1 VELWIG
7 AINLGFLYA
16 FMAMGIFITFRI
28 QDFPDITV
36 DGSFTSGAAVTA
48 VLLVAG
54 FNPLLAVIAS
64 FFIGAISGCMT
75 ALIHTRFNIN
85 GLLAGILVM
94 TGLYSINLHI
104 MGRSNIPLLNQVSAI
119 SYIKELNPNL
129 PDEIW
134 FCLIFAIVVALCWI
148 MISLFFKTD
157 LGVTMRATGN
167 NPIMAGALGVNV
179 NAMNTLGIS
188 LSNGLV
194 GISGSIVAQY
204 QGFAD
209 IGMGIGAI
217 VFSLASVIIGE
228 SILKTRS
235 IYIKF
240 LGVIIGS
247 IIFRLMVALALYVGL
262 NPIDLKL
269 ITAIFV
275 LIVLVAPKIVSR
287 KSPKFTK
294 PAGRI
299 FSFVAGKRFMVGLCI
314 IALITG
320 IGIFGYK
327 GIKSWTSAPG
337 KGIRVGVVQFSD
349 HPLLNITRDSF
360 IAEMEKLG
368 YENGKNCFI
377 SLENAN
383 GDLPTVTTIIDKFHR
398 DQDIIVAISTASTQ
412 AAINKV
418 KDRPIVF
425 ATVANPFIIGAG
437 NSDND
442 HLPNVTG
449 VYGAAPVDKLIEV
462 VAQILPG
469 KLKIGTMW
477 DPSQVNSVFNVTQ
490 LKELISNSD
499 NISLVGATITN
510 SSEVYQAAVSLVN
523 KRINAFVLVPD
534 NIVYSAFE
542 SVVKAAAIKK
552 MPIFIND
559 VERLK
564 DGALGAYGYDY
575 TLSGIQAAHLVDRI
589 IKGESPSHIPF
600 ERYSKATFGLNMNVA
615 RDFGITIPPDL
626 IAKATI
632 IHDDLKKAAIV
643 KK

>member
-1 VELWIG
+1 MELWIG

-299 FSFVAGKRFMVGLCI
+299 FPFVAGKRFMVGLCI

>member
-1 VELWIG
+1 MELWIG

>member
-1 VELWIG
+1 MELWIG

-542 SVVKAAAIKK
+542 SVVKASAIKK

>member
-1 VELWIG
+1 
-7 AINLGFLYA
+7 
-16 FMAMGIFITFRI
+16 
-28 QDFPDITV
+28 
-36 DGSFTSGAAVTA
+36 
-48 VLLVAG
+48 
-54 FNPLLAVIAS
+54 
-64 FFIGAISGCMT
+64 
-75 ALIHTRFNIN
+75 
-85 GLLAGILVM
+85 
-94 TGLYSINLHI
+94 
-104 MGRSNIPLLNQVSAI
+104 
-119 SYIKELNPNL
+119 
-129 PDEIW
+129 
-134 FCLIFAIVVALCWI
+134 
-148 MISLFFKTD
+148 
-157 LGVTMRATGN
+157 
-167 NPIMAGALGVNV
+167 
-179 NAMNTLGIS
+179 
-188 LSNGLV
+188 
-194 GISGSIVAQY
+194 
-204 QGFAD
+204 
-209 IGMGIGAI
+209 
-217 VFSLASVIIGE
+217 
-228 SILKTRS
+228 
-235 IYIKF
+235 
-240 LGVIIGS
+240 
-247 IIFRLMVALALYVGL
+247 
-262 NPIDLKL
+262 
-269 ITAIFV
+269 
-275 LIVLVAPKIVSR
+275 
-287 KSPKFTK
+287 
-294 PAGRI
+294 
-299 FSFVAGKRFMVGLCI
+299 
-314 IALITG
+314 
-320 IGIFGYK
+320 
-327 GIKSWTSAPG
+327 
-337 KGIRVGVVQFSD
+337 
-349 HPLLNITRDSF
+349 
-360 IAEMEKLG
+360 MEKLG